1 LALSIAYAFYGQL
14 PLVEI
19 AFLGIKAAVLM
30 IVVEALIRVAR
41 RALRGPHHVAIAAA
55 FIAIFFFAV
64 PFPLII
70 AGAALLDFL
79 LPRPP
84 IAAAAAP
91 LREPPVLL
99 SCTLQTA
106 ALWLAIW
113 MVPLVLLSAILGS
126 LT

>member
-1 LALSIAYAFYGQL
+1 V

-30 IVVEALIRVAR
+30 IVVEALTSVAR

-55 FIAIFFFAV
+55 AFIAIFFLAA

-70 AGAALLDFL
+70 AGAALLGFL
-79 LPRPP
+79 LPRVPP
-84 IAAAAAP
+84 AAAAAAAAP
-91 LREPPVLL
+91 LKEPPVLL
-99 SCTLQTA
+99 SRTLQTA
-106 ALWLAIW
+106 ARFGSRFGLCRSFCSRRF
-113 MVPLVLLSAILGS
+113 SAA